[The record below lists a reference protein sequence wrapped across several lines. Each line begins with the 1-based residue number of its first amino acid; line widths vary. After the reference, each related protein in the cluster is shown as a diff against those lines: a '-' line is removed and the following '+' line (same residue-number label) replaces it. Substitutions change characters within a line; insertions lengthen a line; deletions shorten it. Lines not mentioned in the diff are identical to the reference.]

1 MISLSIVWCLPKVLC
16 LVWNICVGC
25 YNVISV
31 CEARSEL
38 EECGSQHPVRCQH
51 HLPVLAWACS
61 PDQPWP
67 AWTTELSPSRR
78 LRTTT
83 TPSSTSR
90 WRRQVGRGFCIEI
103 MNCLRC
109 RCLWWWVRCERDK
122 NYFDAV
128 KDQDIERYLNEV
140 EIEGITKE
148 QDEEIMKI
156 KQRQVR
162 VPNKRTQDISDDW
175 TVDVSRRCR
184 GDRGHDSGDSAGSV
198 CSPAQGSNLRR

>member
-1 MISLSIVWCLPKVLC
+1 MASLDNRVVTIKEIEEHQHTIL
-16 LVWNICVGC
+16 NIQME
-25 YNVISV
+25 
-31 CEARSEL
+31 EA
-38 EECGSQHPVRCQH
+38 
-51 HLPVLAWACS
+51 
-61 PDQPWP
+61 
-67 AWTTELSPSRR
+67 
-78 LRTTT
+78 
-83 TPSSTSR
+83 
-90 WRRQVGRGFCIEI
+90 GREGFCIEI

-162 VPNKRTQDISDDW
+162 VPNKRTQDISDD
-175 TVDVSRRCR
+175 
-184 GDRGHDSGDSAGSV
+184 
-198 CSPAQGSNLRR
+198 